1 MELITPGVGLVFWT
15 TLVFLL
21 VLGFLSKFAWKPIM
35 TALEEREKSIETAL
49 SEAENARNEMKKLQA
64 SNEALLQEARV
75 ERDAILKEARSAAN
89 VMIEEAKERG
99 NKEFNSLLDSARPEI
114 KRERDAAM
122 ASLQAQ
128 VADLTITVAEKILRK
143 QLDNS
148 AASKELVNDYL
159 KDLKLN

>member
-89 VMIEEAKERG
+89 LMIEEAKERG
-99 NKEFNSLLDSARPEI
+99 NKEFNALLESARTEI

-128 VADLTITVAEKILRK
+128 VADLTISVAEKILRK

>member
-35 TALEEREKSIETAL
+35 TALEERETSIENAL
-49 SEAENARNEMKKLQA
+49 KEAEKARNEMKKLQA
-64 SNEALLQEARV
+64 SNEALLQEARS

-89 VMIEEAKERG
+89 LMIEEAKEKG
-99 NKEFNSLLDSARPEI
+99 NKEYNALLESARVEI
-114 KRERDAAM
+114 KRERDAAI

-128 VADLTITVAEKILRK
+128 VADLTINVAEKILRK
-143 QLDNS
+143 QLDNTS
-148 AASKELVNDYL
+148 SSKELVNDYL

>member
-99 NKEFNSLLDSARPEI
+99 NKEFNALLDSARTEI

>member
-1 MELITPGVGLVFWT
+1 
-15 TLVFLL
+15 
-21 VLGFLSKFAWKPIM
+21 M
-35 TALEEREKSIETAL
+35 TALEDREKSIETAL

-99 NKEFNSLLDSARPEI
+99 NKEFNALLDSARTEI